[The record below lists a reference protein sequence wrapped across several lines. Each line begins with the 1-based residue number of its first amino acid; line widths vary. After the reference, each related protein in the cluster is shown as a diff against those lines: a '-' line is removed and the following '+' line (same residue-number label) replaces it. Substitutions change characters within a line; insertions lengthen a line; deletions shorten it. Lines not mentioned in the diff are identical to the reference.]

1 MAWQDIAIGLA
12 QLSFIISLIP
22 AIRKHSTLPLATT
35 SISVVAATTILIAVA
50 TLGLWIAATMSAIK
64 TSMWV
69 VLAVQSYRAEHR

>member
-1 MAWQDIAIGLA
+1 MAWQDVAIGVA

-35 SISVVAATTILIAVA
+35 SISVVAATTILVAVA

-69 VLAVQSYRAEHR
+69 VLAVQSYRAERK